1 MDYTRSRPLKDSALI
16 VVDVQNDFCPGG
28 SLAVTYGD
36 QVVAP
41 LNVLIGRFIEVGR
54 PVFFTRDWHPA
65 KAKHFAKWPVHCVQ
79 GTPGAEFHPKL
90 NVPKGGIIITKGD
103 DLEGDAY
110 SGFAGHD
117 EHGIP
122 LEELLLKHGVTT
134 LYIGGLATDY
144 CVKATVLDGL
154 THGFSVV
161 FLDYCSR
168 AVDPDPGNLALV
180 EYLMKTSGAVIL
192 TA

>member
-1 MDYTRSRPLKDSALI
+1 MKFKRARPLHDSALI
-16 VVDVQNDFCPGG
+16 VVDVQRDFCPGG
-28 SLAVTYGD
+28 SLAVTDGD

-41 LNVLIGRFIEVGR
+41 LNILIERFIAVER

-65 KAKHFAKWPVHCVQ
+65 KAAHFSKWPVHCVQ
-79 GTPGAEFHPKL
+79 GTLGAEFHPDL
-90 NVPKGGIIITKGD
+90 HLPQQAIVITKGD

-144 CVKATVLDGL
+144 CVQATVVDGCER
-154 THGFSVV
+154 GFSV
-161 FLDYCSR
+161 LYLKYCSR
-168 AVDPDPGNLALV
+168 AVNPEPGSIALA
-180 EYLMKTSGAVIL
+180 EYRMESAGAVIL
-192 TA
+192 AA